1 MDKYYKSISQFL
13 IDNDSINE
21 SDRELY
27 EYALKVLFRGLTN
40 VIIAMVV
47 GVIFG
52 MIKECFCFLA
62 AFIVL
67 RKFTGGLH
75 LEKYVHCLLCSTIML
90 LLSLT
95 TIKFLENAN
104 YNPFLWFV
112 FVMLISLVILAVLAP
127 CENHNKP
134 LTHKEKKFYK
144 SVSLLFCVVCLVLM
158 IVLKSIDAH
167 NYSCSI
173 GTALLFVDVLLIVG
187 YLKERK
193 YKNRKK
199 YIC

>member
-13 IDNDSINE
+13 IDIDSINE

-27 EYALKVLFRGLTN
+27 EYALKVLFRSLTN
-40 VIIAMVV
+40 VIIATVV
-47 GVIFG
+47 GIIFG

-62 AFIVL
+62 VFIVL

-95 TIKFLENAN
+95 TIKCLENVN
-104 YNPFLWFV
+104 YNSFLWFV
-112 FVMLISLVILAVLAP
+112 IVMLLSLMIFAVLAP

-134 LTHKEKKFYK
+134 LMHKEKKFYK
-144 SVSLLFCVVCLVLM
+144 LASLLFCAVCLVLM
-158 IVLKSIDAH
+158 IVLKSMVAY
-167 NYSCSI
+167 NYLYAI
-173 GTALLFVDVLLIVG
+173 GTAVFCVTILLIIG
-187 YLKERK
+187 HIKEHK
-193 YKNRKK
+193 FIKHQNRT
-199 YIC
+199 